1 MTDTNA
7 MEPETIQDA
16 NAPGSLDER
25 IAQARARLD
34 ELARDLTTVDEELE
48 PFAGERVRHKLLE
61 QACHALE
68 ELNQAGGADLF
79 WEGLFRDGPSA
90 NDERAGHLALAR
102 DRTESVR
109 ARINEIEAR
118 RSDLVERI
126 GEQNEQLFLLE
137 DEAFEHQ
144 EELERQ
150 RNEWVVEREL
160 QAERVRPHLMLWMRG
175 EEDQRSRKGLAV
187 ALCVWLV
194 IALVFPFIKVPQKPV
209 LAPGKLPERVV
220 TVIPEAKKLEQAP
233 PPPQE
238 LTRPVEK
245 KVERKPTPTR
255 TDTAK
260 VEQRPVPTPQQT
272 VKPQGILAFK
282 DSLAVDDMPAVTQL
296 GKAAKLSND
305 TGAARPERAM
315 LTSNA
320 PGGSSGINL
329 SSESRGFG
337 NGGGGERAAIK
348 GVATTKATSGINAI
362 AAADTAANG
371 SARRG
376 GRSDEEIQI
385 VFDRH
390 KSALYR
396 LYQRELR
403 NDAAL
408 QGKVI
413 LRLTIEPDGSVSMV
427 QVKSSEMDAPGLTG
441 DIVARVKGFNFGA
454 KDVPAVT
461 IVYPMNFLP
470 AG

>member
-1 MTDTNA
+1 
-7 MEPETIQDA
+7 
-16 NAPGSLDER
+16 
-25 IAQARARLD
+25 
-34 ELARDLTTVDEELE
+34 LA
-48 PFAGERVRHKLLE
+48 
-61 QACHALE
+61 
-68 ELNQAGGADLF
+68 
-79 WEGLFRDGPSA
+79 
-90 NDERAGHLALAR
+90 
-102 DRTESVR
+102 
-109 ARINEIEAR
+109 I
-118 RSDLVERI
+118 
-126 GEQNEQLFLLE
+126 
-137 DEAFEHQ
+137 
-144 EELERQ
+144 
-150 RNEWVVEREL
+150 
-160 QAERVRPHLMLWMRG
+160 
-175 EEDQRSRKGLAV
+175 

-194 IALVFPFIKVPQKPV
+194 IAIVFPFIKIPQRPV
-209 LAPGKLPERVV
+209 LVPEQMPERVV

-233 PPPQE
+233 PPPPE

-245 KVERKPTPTR
+245 KVERKPTPNR
-255 TDTAK
+255 TAK
-260 VEQRPVPTPQQT
+260 VEQRPVPTPQPT
-272 VKPQGILAFK
+272 AKPQGILAFK
-282 DSLAVDDMPAVTQL
+282 NSLAVDDMPAVAQL

-329 SSESRGFG
+329 SSESRSFG

-362 AAADTAANG
+362 AAADSANSG

-385 VFDRH
+385 VFDRY

-403 NDAAL
+403 NDATL

-413 LRLTIEPDGSVSMV
+413 LRLTIEPDGSVSMA
-427 QVKSSEMDAPGLTG
+427 QVKSSEMDAPALTA
-441 DIVARVKGFNFGA
+441 DIVARVKGFNFGV

>member
-1 MTDTNA
+1 MTDINA

-16 NAPGSLDER
+16 NAQTALDER

-34 ELARDLTTVDEELE
+34 ELARDLAVVDEELDT
-48 PFAGERVRHKLLE
+48 FAGERVRHRLLE

-79 WEGLFRDGPSA
+79 WDGLLRDGLA
-90 NDERAGHLALAR
+90 AKGDWAGHIAHAR
-102 DRTESVR
+102 GRTETVR
-109 ARINEIEAR
+109 VRIDEIEAR
-118 RSDLVERI
+118 RSELVEHI
-126 GEQNEQLFLLE
+126 GAQNEQLFLLE

-150 RNEWVVEREL
+150 RNEWIVEREL
-160 QAERVRPHLMLWMRG
+160 DTGRVRPHLMLWMRG
-175 EEDQRSRKGLAV
+175 EEDQRSRKALV
-187 ALCVWLV
+187 IALCVWLV
-194 IALVFPFIKVPQKPV
+194 IAIVFPFIRIPERPVPVSEQ
-209 LAPGKLPERVV
+209 LPERVV
-220 TVIPEAKKLEQAP
+220 TVIPEAKKLEKAP
-233 PPPQE
+233 PPPPE

-255 TDTAK
+255 PTAK
-260 VEQRPVPTPQQT
+260 VEPRPVPTPQQT
-272 VKPQGILAFK
+272 TKPQGILAFK
-282 DSLAVDDMPAVTQL
+282 DSLTAVDDMPAVANL

-315 LTSNA
+315 LTSSA

-329 SSESRGFG
+329 ASESRGFG
-337 NGGGGERAAIK
+337 KGGGERGAIK
-348 GVATTKATSGINAI
+348 GVALTKATSGINAI

-403 NDAAL
+403 NDATL

-427 QVKSSEMDAPGLTG
+427 QVKSSEMDAPGLTS
-441 DIVARVKGFNFGA
+441 DIAARVKGFNFGA

>member
-16 NAPGSLDER
+16 NAQAALDER
-25 IAQARARLD
+25 IAEARARLD
-34 ELARDLTTVDEELE
+34 ELARDLGVVDDELE
-48 PFAGERVRHKLLE
+48 SFADERARHKLLE

-68 ELNQAGGADLF
+68 ELSQAGGADLF
-79 WEGLFRDGPSA
+79 WDGLAARGDDWTTHIA
-90 NDERAGHLALAR
+90 RARG
-102 DRTESVR
+102 RTESMR
-109 ARINEIEAR
+109 ARIDEIEMR
-118 RSDLVERI
+118 RSDLVHRI
-126 GEQNEQLFLLE
+126 GEQNEHLFVLE

-144 EELERQ
+144 EEVERQ
-150 RNEWVVEREL
+150 RNEWIVEREL

-175 EEDQRSRKGLAV
+175 EEDQRSRKSLLI

-194 IALVFPFIKVPQKPV
+194 IAIVFPFIKIPERPV
-209 LAPGKLPERVV
+209 LTSEQMPERVV
-220 TVIPEAKKLEQAP
+220 TVIPEAKKLEKAP
-233 PPPQE
+233 PPPPE

-255 TDTAK
+255 PVAK
-260 VEQRPVPTPQQT
+260 VEPRPVPTPQPT
-272 VKPQGILAFK
+272 NKPQGILAFK
-282 DSLAVDDMPAVTQL
+282 DALTAVDDMPTATQL

-315 LTSNA
+315 LTSSA

-329 SSESRGFG
+329 ASESRGFG
-337 NGGGGERAAIK
+337 KGGGERAAIR
-348 GVATTKATSGINAI
+348 GTALTKATSGIDAI
-362 AAADTAANG
+362 AAADSATSG
-371 SARRG
+371 SAKRG

-403 NDAAL
+403 NDATL

-427 QVKSSEMDAPGLTG
+427 QVKSSEMDAPGLTS

>member
-1 MTDTNA
+1 MTDTNT

-34 ELARDLTTVDEELE
+34 ELARDLAAIDDELE
-48 PFAGERVRHKLLE
+48 TFAGERVRHKLLE

-68 ELNQAGGADLF
+68 ELNHAGGADLF
-79 WEGLFRDGPSA
+79 WRGLAGNGES
-90 NDERAGHLALAR
+90 AGHIAR
-102 DRTESVR
+102 ARGRTESLR
-109 ARINEIEAR
+109 ARIDEIETR
-118 RSDLVERI
+118 RSDMVGRI

-144 EELERQ
+144 EEMERQ
-150 RNEWVVEREL
+150 RNEWIVEREL
-160 QAERVRPHLMLWMRG
+160 QADRVRPHLMLWMRG
-175 EEDQRSRKGLAV
+175 EEDQRSRKGLV
-187 ALCVWLV
+187 IALCVWLV
-194 IALVFPFIKVPQKPV
+194 FALVFPFIKIPERPV
-209 LAPGKLPERVV
+209 LAAEKLPERVV
-220 TVIPEAKKLEQAP
+220 TVIPEARKLEQAP
-233 PPPQE
+233 PPPPE
-238 LTRPVEK
+238 LTRPVER

-255 TDTAK
+255 ATAK
-260 VEQRPVPTPQQT
+260 VEPRPVPTPQPT
-272 VKPQGILAFK
+272 AKPQGILAFK
-282 DSLAVDDMPAVTQL
+282 NSLAVDDMPAVAEL

-329 SSESRGFG
+329 SSESRSFG
-337 NGGGGERAAIK
+337 KGGGGERAAIK
-348 GVATTKATSGINAI
+348 GVATTRATSGINAI

-371 SARRG
+371 AARRG

-403 NDAAL
+403 NDATL

-413 LRLTIEPDGSVSMV
+413 LRLTIEPDGSVSMA
-427 QVKSSEMDAPGLTG
+427 QVKSSEMDAPGLTA
-441 DIVARVKGFNFGA
+441 DIVARVRGFNFGA

>member
-7 MEPETIQDA
+7 MEPETNHVDA
-16 NAPGSLDER
+16 KALLDEQ
-25 IAQARARLD
+25 IAEARARLD
-34 ELARDLTTVDEELE
+34 ELARDLACVDAELE
-48 PFAGERVRHKLLE
+48 TFAGERVRHRLLE
-61 QACHALE
+61 QVCHALE
-68 ELNQAGGADLF
+68 ELGQAGGADLF
-79 WEGLFRDGPSA
+79 WDGLA
-90 NDERAGHLALAR
+90 AKDEWSPHIARAR
-102 DRTESVR
+102 SRTESVR
-109 ARINEIEAR
+109 AHIDGIEAR
-118 RSDLVERI
+118 RSDLVGRI
-126 GEQNEQLFLLE
+126 GEHNEQLFLLE

-160 QAERVRPHLMLWMRG
+160 AAGRVRPHLMLWMRG
-175 EEDQRSRKGLAV
+175 EEDQRSRKGLAI

-194 IALVFPFIKVPQKPV
+194 IAIVFPLIRIPEKPV
-209 LAPGKLPERVV
+209 LAPEAMPERVV

-233 PPPQE
+233 PPPPE
-238 LTRPVEK
+238 LTKPVER
-245 KVERKPTPTR
+245 KVERKPTPR
-255 TDTAK
+255 TEVAK
-260 VEQRPVPTPQQT
+260 VERPVAPNQPQTP
-272 VKPQGILAFK
+272 KPQGILAFK
-282 DSLAVDDMPAVTQL
+282 DALKAVDDLPAVANL
-296 GKAAKLSND
+296 GKSAKLSTD

-320 PGGSSGINL
+320 QGSSGGINL
-329 SSESRGFG
+329 SSESRSFG
-337 NGGGGERAAIK
+337 SGGGERAAIK
-348 GVATTKATSGINAI
+348 GTALTRASSGINAI
-362 AAADTAANG
+362 AAKDSAASG

-376 GRSDEEIQI
+376 GRSDEEIQV
-385 VFDRH
+385 VFDRY

-403 NDAAL
+403 NDATL

-413 LRLTIEPDGSVSMV
+413 LRLTIEPDGNVSMA
-427 QVKSSEMDAPGLTG
+427 QVKSSEMDAPALIA